1 MNFLVEH
8 TKETDRELA
17 GQLADLMG
25 DLPLA
30 LEQAR
35 GYMTET
41 GTSMAQYINLFQ
53 TRQEDMLGRG
63 TDSQDY
69 HTPAPPP
76 GNWLWNNCHRR
87 RQTC

>member
-8 TKETDRELA
+8 TKETDPELA
-17 GQLADLMG
+17 SQLADLVG
-25 DLPLA
+25 NLPLA

-35 GYMTET
+35 DYMTET

-63 TDSQDY
+63 TDS
-69 HTPAPPP
+69 
-76 GNWLWNNCHRR
+76 
-87 RQTC
+87 